1 MIRGEYVPGQSSV
14 SSLGRDDWVSDAIKT
29 SLTADELLQ
38 RYCTWMYFR
47 TGGYEAA
54 ARKLKIDRR
63 TVKAK
68 IDQAMLDR
76 LKGE

>member
-1 MIRGEYVPGQSSV
+1 
-14 SSLGRDDWVSDAIKT
+14 
-29 SLTADELLQ
+29 
-38 RYCTWMYFR
+38 MYFQ

-68 IDQAMLDR
+68 VDEPMLTR
-76 LKGE
+76 LRGGNESSKR